1 MKLTLLLTL
10 VAFNLTASVY
20 SQGDKLSVDFSQTT
34 VRNVLKEI
42 EQKTP
47 YSFFFKNDDLQLD
60 KEVTVQTGETE
71 ITGIL
76 DVLLENTSLEY
87 QLLGSNFIVIAP
99 KQSLQQLTV
108 QGIVTDTEGNP
119 LPGVNIVEV
128 GTNNGTVTD
137 MDGNYTISV
146 ASEDATLS
154 FSFMG
159 YLSEEIQVNGQST
172 IDVILAEDLK
182 ALEEVVVVGYGVQ
195 KKSLVTGAISSV
207 SAEDIETTAATRV
220 DQAIQGKTAGVM
232 VLPTSGSPGAGTKIR
247 VRGTNSNLESDPLF
261 IVDGMKTGDINNI
274 APGDIESIEIL
285 KDAASAAIYGTE
297 GANGVVL
304 ITTKSGVAGESRV
317 SYDFQYGLQSAKTD
331 MELMDAAQYTQW
343 QTEAGNEVRD
353 RFDADTD
360 WLDELFEVAPMQ
372 KHHLSF
378 SGGNNKTTYM
388 VSGSFLDQDGIVG
401 GEKAN
406 YSRYTGR
413 INLRSE
419 VKEWLEV
426 GTNLSYMNQKRNNV
440 GEDDEYRSL
449 VNSALLVDPL
459 TPITYEGTPDFIQEH
474 LDAGR
479 TILQNDD
486 GEYYSLTE
494 NATGEMANPLA
505 VLQTYH
511 DNTLQD
517 KFMGSAY
524 ATLKPFEGFSFTS
537 RIGVDLAYQNQHFWN
552 PKYYF
557 STERSNSTPT
567 VGNNLNKW
575 HTWLWENYA
584 TYATTFGDNNLT
596 LLAGYSAERAEGPN
610 WTMFSGPMPT
620 EGDDYAYHSP
630 TLGEE
635 LDDVE
640 GNTWVNTLASMFGR
654 VSYDYMGKYMIE
666 ASIRRDG
673 ADDFPEDNK
682 YAIFPAFSAGW
693 LITEE
698 NFFNVGGIDYLK
710 IRGSWGANGSRA
722 NIPGNEDKELWE
734 FGMRYPDASGTFL
747 SGAQIAKLVNTNL
760 LWERTEMT
768 DIGLDARFLNN
779 KLTFSVDYYNKVTED
794 LLTGGT
800 GPFTVG
806 NEYPMVNAGTVSN
819 KGLDFELG
827 YRNLDG
833 DFKYGASVNLS
844 TVKNEVTELKVDAP
858 VRGDNLRGYDLTWF
872 EEGEPIW
879 YFKGY
884 KTDGVDPET
893 GEVIVVDVSENGTI
907 GPEDQTYIG
916 DPHPDMIFGGN
927 FFAEYMGFD
936 LNIYLQGSYGNDI
949 FMGWFRTDRPFT
961 NKPAYFFED
970 RWTASGDDAEFPAAN
985 NTSDFVY
992 RSDLMISDG
1001 SYLRVKQI
1009 QLGYTLPQDILGEVG
1024 IQKIR
1029 AYVSLDNYFTF
1040 TNYKGLDPEAGSTTN
1055 NRLGVDRGIYP
1066 AAGVFLFGLTANF

>member
-360 WLDELFEVAPMQ
+360 WLDELFEV
-372 KHHLSF
+372 
-378 SGGNNKTTYM
+378 
-388 VSGSFLDQDGIVG
+388 
-401 GEKAN
+401 
-406 YSRYTGR
+406 
-413 INLRSE
+413 
-419 VKEWLEV
+419 
-426 GTNLSYMNQKRNNV
+426 
-440 GEDDEYRSL
+440 
-449 VNSALLVDPL
+449 
-459 TPITYEGTPDFIQEH
+459 
-474 LDAGR
+474 
-479 TILQNDD
+479 
-486 GEYYSLTE
+486 
-494 NATGEMANPLA
+494 
-505 VLQTYH
+505 
-511 DNTLQD
+511 
-517 KFMGSAY
+517 
-524 ATLKPFEGFSFTS
+524 
-537 RIGVDLAYQNQHFWN
+537 
-552 PKYYF
+552 
-557 STERSNSTPT
+557 
-567 VGNNLNKW
+567 
-575 HTWLWENYA
+575 
-584 TYATTFGDNNLT
+584 
-596 LLAGYSAERAEGPN
+596 
-610 WTMFSGPMPT
+610 
-620 EGDDYAYHSP
+620 
-630 TLGEE
+630 
-635 LDDVE
+635 
-640 GNTWVNTLASMFGR
+640 
-654 VSYDYMGKYMIE
+654 
-666 ASIRRDG
+666 
-673 ADDFPEDNK
+673 
-682 YAIFPAFSAGW
+682 
-693 LITEE
+693 
-698 NFFNVGGIDYLK
+698 
-710 IRGSWGANGSRA
+710 
-722 NIPGNEDKELWE
+722 
-734 FGMRYPDASGTFL
+734 
-747 SGAQIAKLVNTNL
+747 
-760 LWERTEMT
+760 
-768 DIGLDARFLNN
+768 
-779 KLTFSVDYYNKVTED
+779 
-794 LLTGGT
+794 
-800 GPFTVG
+800 
-806 NEYPMVNAGTVSN
+806 
-819 KGLDFELG
+819 
-827 YRNLDG
+827 
-833 DFKYGASVNLS
+833 
-844 TVKNEVTELKVDAP
+844 
-858 VRGDNLRGYDLTWF
+858 
-872 EEGEPIW
+872 
-879 YFKGY
+879 
-884 KTDGVDPET
+884 
-893 GEVIVVDVSENGTI
+893 
-907 GPEDQTYIG
+907 
-916 DPHPDMIFGGN
+916 
-927 FFAEYMGFD
+927 
-936 LNIYLQGSYGNDI
+936 
-949 FMGWFRTDRPFT
+949 
-961 NKPAYFFED
+961 
-970 RWTASGDDAEFPAAN
+970 
-985 NTSDFVY
+985 
-992 RSDLMISDG
+992 
-1001 SYLRVKQI
+1001 
-1009 QLGYTLPQDILGEVG
+1009 
-1024 IQKIR
+1024 
-1029 AYVSLDNYFTF
+1029 
-1040 TNYKGLDPEAGSTTN
+1040 
-1055 NRLGVDRGIYP
+1055 
-1066 AAGVFLFGLTANF
+1066 